1 MAQSA
6 KALYKLPSQFPII
19 QVGSFYVEWIGEY
32 QILISM
38 GVHGLDCFY
47 TKYILPQIW
56 KICRKWKVLDCF
68 FFHCSLPSSVEK
80 ISGGSPILYQIC
92 PSAVVGCKARQFGW
106 LLSAFLFFGRLGNLG
121 VGLFTWTR
129 GNIEE

>member
-1 MAQSA
+1 
-6 KALYKLPSQFPII
+6 
-19 QVGSFYVEWIGEY
+19 
-32 QILISM
+32 M

-56 KICRKWKVLDCF
+56 KICRKWKGLDCL
-68 FFHCSLPSSVEK
+68 FFHCSLPSPVEK
-80 ISGGSPILYQIC
+80 IFGGSPILYQSC
-92 PSAVVGCKARQFGW
+92 PSAVVGRKARQFGW

-129 GNIEE
+129 GNIEELRDYLPLNALFFSWVICICLSDCLQFNFRIE